1 MRRFL
6 GFTAVLVIA
15 ELLIIIGVADLIGV
29 LNMIGLL
36 ILAAVL
42 GVLVVKAQGLATLR
56 RVVDDVDA
64 RRVPAATLANG
75 ALCVTAGI
83 LLVVPGF
90 LTDILGLLLLVPG
103 VRTGVRRY
111 LGYRWTRR
119 FVIVRGDAQAARPVA
134 RRALGPPADQ

>member
-1 MRRFL
+1 VRRFL
-6 GFTAVLVIA
+6 GFTALLAIA
-15 ELLIIIGVADLIGV
+15 ELLVIIAVAELLGA
-29 LNMIGLL
+29 LNTIGLL
-36 ILAAVL
+36 ILVAVL

-56 RVVDDVDA
+56 RLVADVDA
-64 RRVPAATLANG
+64 RRVPAATLADG
-75 ALCVTAGI
+75 GLRVAAGI

-90 LTDILGLLLLVPG
+90 LTDIPALLLLVPG

-119 FVIVRGDAQAARPVA
+119 FVIVGSDGAAARPVA